1 MRMRVCARAS
11 ACLLACVH
19 GCVRACVGACVC
31 VHLWYDGQPVPEVVQ
46 AYLGDVY
53 AVDEDASLRR
63 LDDPEQAV
71 GEAGLA
77 GSGPTDYTNL
87 RTRGERCEAPHPSPY
102 DQARG
107 GLPSYLLCMQ

>member
-1 MRMRVCARAS
+1 MGED
-11 ACLLACVH
+11 ACVRTRIRLLACVRV
-19 GCVRACVGACVC
+19 CACVC

-63 LDDPEQAV
+63 FDDPEQAV

-87 RTRGERCEAPHPSPY
+87 RTRGER
-102 DQARG
+102 
-107 GLPSYLLCMQ
+107 